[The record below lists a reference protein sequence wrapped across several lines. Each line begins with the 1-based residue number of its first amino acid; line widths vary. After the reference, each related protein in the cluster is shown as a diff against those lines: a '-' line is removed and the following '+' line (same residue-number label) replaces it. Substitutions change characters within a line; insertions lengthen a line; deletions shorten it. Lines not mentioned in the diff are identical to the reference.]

1 MGVQQGAVLN
11 IKKKRILGD
20 PCQKKIQ
27 KVMIQKT

>member
-1 MGVQQGAVLN
+1 MRVQQGAVLN

-27 KVMIQKT
+27 KAMILKT